1 MRLGRGGKASALLY
15 VLAPVCG
22 ELLSGSTPIRAFLNP
37 LTFLYLSGLY
47 GSGALLVLEVARRRA
62 LGWRGIVL
70 LGAAY
75 GVLEEGLVVTS
86 WFNPYWPDALTLGAY
101 GRLLELNWVWATH
114 LTLFH
119 AVVSVTVPIALVEL
133 LFADV
138 ADRPWLGARALR
150 VVAVWLGL
158 VSLVGFVGFGFLA
171 FRERGYTNPP
181 LSYLLAVAAAWLLVG
196 EALRAPAARATT
208 PAPPPSLWRVRAF
221 AFGMTLVA
229 FALGWI
235 GPHVIPVA
243 ALTVAGLLGVAAFAY
258 RRIARWSAG
267 SGWGG
272 EQRLA
277 LVSGTL
283 GFLIALAPFIE
294 AGAHPSGKDVSGQTI
309 VALAALVALVLL
321 ARRVSAPRPLA
332 APA

>member
-1 MRLGRGGKASALLY
+1 MRLGRGGSAAALLY

-47 GSGALLVLEVARRRA
+47 GSGALLVREVARRRA

-86 WFNPYWPDALTLGAY
+86 WFNPYWPDAASLGAY
-101 GRLLELNWVWATH
+101 GRLLEINWVWAVH

-119 AVVSVTVPIALVEL
+119 AVVSVTVPIVIAEL

-150 VVAVWLGL
+150 IVAVWLGL

-171 FRERGYTNPP
+171 FREQGYTNPP
-181 LSYLLAVAAAWLLVG
+181 VTYLLAIAAAWLLVG
-196 EALRAPAARATT
+196 EALRAPLARATT
-208 PAPPPSLWRVRAF
+208 LAPPPSLWRLRLF
-221 AFGMTLVA
+221 AFGMTLLA

-235 GPHVIPVA
+235 APHIVPIA
-243 ALTVAGLLGVAAFAY
+243 LLTVAGLLGVAAFAY
-258 RRIARWSAG
+258 RRVARWSAG

-277 LVSGTL
+277 LASGTL
-283 GFLIALAPFIE
+283 GFLMALAPFIE
-294 AGAHPSGKDVSGQTI
+294 AGVHPSGKDVSGQTF
-309 VALAALVALVLL
+309 VGLGALVALALL

-332 APA
+332 APV